1 MGGGADGL
9 GKLQNGV
16 GLTRGDIVGPH
27 HFWMKGGMEEGGG
40 NVFDKDEV
48 AGLES
53 VAMDR
58 KRRSFDSGLK
68 KFRDGGGVG
77 ALRILA
83 WSVDV
88 KEAERDGGKG

>member
-1 MGGGADGL
+1 
-9 GKLQNGV
+9 
-16 GLTRGDIVGPH
+16 
-27 HFWMKGGMEEGGG
+27 
-40 NVFDKDEV
+40 
-48 AGLES
+48 LE
-53 VAMDR
+53 
-58 KRRSFDSGLK
+58 

>member
-1 MGGGADGL
+1 
-9 GKLQNGV
+9 
-16 GLTRGDIVGPH
+16 
-27 HFWMKGGMEEGGG
+27 MKGGMEQGGG

-48 AGLES
+48 TGLES
-53 VAMDR
+53 VAMDG
-58 KRRSFDSGLK
+58 KRRSCEGGLE